1 MMIQSSTVCQ
11 KAICR
16 YAFLRSFALIAFR
29 VVTNSVNNEPDKW
42 LFVQGWSVFLD
53 RTNPV
58 FVACCIEV
66 VNYQICR
73 FIRFLISQIEPKRY
87 MPGPRI

>member
-1 MMIQSSTVCQ
+1 MMIQSSTACL

-16 YAFLRSFALIAFR
+16 FESRRRLVPNGGRG
-29 VVTNSVNNEPDKW
+29 VTNSVNNEPDKW
-42 LFVQGWSVFLD
+42 IFVQGWSVFLD

-58 FVACCIEV
+58 FVNLCIV
-66 VNYQICR
+66 FVNYQICR